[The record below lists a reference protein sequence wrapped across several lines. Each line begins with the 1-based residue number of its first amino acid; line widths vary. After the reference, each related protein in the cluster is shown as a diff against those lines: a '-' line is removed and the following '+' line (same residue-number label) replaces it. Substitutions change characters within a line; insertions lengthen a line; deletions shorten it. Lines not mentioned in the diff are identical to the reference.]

1 MIDWSKGP
9 RWAKWFAV
17 SERGVGCWFQ
27 RKPIGVVS
35 KKYGL
40 RWEAEGAKE
49 YVPGMFFENTNVST
63 SRLGEVEKFVF
74 VEGESTENDANVS
87 ED

>member
-1 MIDWSKGP
+1 MIDWDKSP

-27 RKPIGVVS
+27 NKPTGNQS

-40 RWEAEGAKE
+40 RWESDGAKE
-49 YVPGMFFENTNVST
+49 YIPSIIFENTNSLVS
-63 SRLGEVEKFVF
+63 RNGLDEQ
-74 VEGESTENDANVS
+74 TENHNTSVNAD
-87 ED
+87 